1 MPSFEEYLTDR
12 DLGSNSF
19 PIRLRGVV
27 QRLKHHPEKVP
38 PNSPLLD
45 LLADH
50 LKAPL
55 GELQAFAQGALMPD
69 KWVKKINTQIER
81 DTIPRGDKLLGRWRS
96 RGQKKRRAKHE
107 HTKQEPTPKA
117 EYKGHVSTPF
127 AKLAADKGYSL
138 QQLAERLGTKRA
150 FMWNV
155 SAGNMAKNHPV
166 LDALA
171 KILDVE
177 VKQLMRMKKKPALNE
192 SYYQRAQKDL
202 LANLEAARDESSGKG
217 KGVVLASKEV
227 GSNGHRP
234 AVVHEQRAYNRLG
247 SKRSSIKLLQTVRD
261 MIATLNIAVMRGDS
275 HMPAI
280 PVEDLYVLLQ
290 DYVQEKGIKTVVLI
304 DPLFTNTF
312 DPKG

>member
-12 DLGSNSF
+12 NLGSNDF
-19 PIRLRGVV
+19 PLRLRGVV
-27 QRLKHHPEKVP
+27 QRLKHHPNKVP

-55 GELQAFAQGALMPD
+55 DEIQAFAQGARMPD
-69 KWVKKINTQIER
+69 KWVKKINTQIQR
-81 DTIPRGDKLLGRWRS
+81 DSIPRGGPKSRWRV
-96 RGQKKRRAKHE
+96 RGQIKRRAAKKE
-107 HTKQEPTPKA
+107 HTPIPA
-117 EYKGHVSTPF
+117 GHVTTPF
-127 AKLAADKGYSL
+127 AKLAAEKGYTL
-138 QQLAERLGTKRA
+138 KQLAERLGAKPA

-155 SAGNMAKNHPV
+155 SCGNMAKNHPV
-166 LDALA
+166 LEALA

-177 VKQLMRMKKKPALNE
+177 VKHLSRLMKKPAFNE
-192 SYYQRAQKDL
+192 GFYRRAQKDL

-217 KGVVLASKEV
+217 KSVVLASTEV
-227 GSNGHRP
+227 RSNGHRP
-234 AVVHEQRAYNRLG
+234 AVVVHEQRAYNRLG
-247 SKRSSIKLLQTVRD
+247 SKRSSIKLRQSVRD